1 MDKKKAGSTPI
12 ALRVLKELVLPLAG
26 GGAYGTLVAQAK
38 QMPLDGVT
46 AGGVAFFCI
55 LAAQGLVLRAARTA
69 RTEPPAPAAVSAPA
83 PEPLKL
89 PAPEKAPEKEK
100 EPEPAPALIAAPLVE
115 PVLKPIV
122 EPVAKPAEEPAPVPA
137 PAPALEP
144 AAKPAPKPAP
154 KPANDFVSIRV
165 GIEELKEQGA
175 LPEPEP
181 EKPEDGQRP
190 LFRNLAHAPT
200 KRTPVEAL
208 APKQLLDLKMPYQ
221 AVLNAA
227 VNFEREVKR
236 QADMADD
243 RAATLDS
250 LFEDPRF
257 NLSKDRLRQLDT
269 LRRIRNNI
277 LHGFETLVDPTEAA
291 ALVAA
296 FDKAAT
302 WFDPANI
309 EPMAP
314 ATPEP
319 ETPAKDEAEKPA
331 EDEAES
337 PPNTKAEEPAKE
349 EVKAVVEDEEP
360 ANSEAETPANEEARA
375 VVEDEESANT
385 EAEEPVKD
393 DTEKPV
399 TDEALKPVE
408 PVEEQTK
415 RPQEGESEK
424 SEEAEKKADA
434 APDSKVTEK
443 TGREKLPEV

>member
-26 GGAYGTLVAQAK
+26 GAAYGTLVAQAK

-55 LAAQGLVLRAARTA
+55 LAAQGLVLRAARTT
-69 RTEPPAPAAVSAPA
+69 RNDQPAPATVSAPA

-89 PAPEKAPEKEK
+89 PAPEKAPEKE
-100 EPEPAPALIAAPLVE
+100 PEPAPALIAAPTVE
-115 PVLKPIV
+115 PLLKPIV
-122 EPVAKPAEEPAPVPA
+122 EPVAKPVEEPAPVPA
-137 PAPALEP
+137 PALVPEP
-144 AAKPAPKPAP
+144 AVTPAPKPVP

-181 EKPEDGQRP
+181 QKPEDGQRP

-227 VNFEREVKR
+227 INFEREVKR
-236 QADMADD
+236 QADMVDD
-243 RAATLDS
+243 RTARLES

-302 WFDPANI
+302 WFDPANV
-309 EPMAP
+309 EPV
-314 ATPEP
+314 E
-319 ETPAKDEAEKPA
+319 PAKAEPGKPTEDESEKLAKDEVTEPTTDEVEKPTKEEAEKITKDEAEEPAESEAEELTEDESEKPVEAEEPTRDEAEKPT
-331 EDEAES
+331 ENES
-337 PPNTKAEEPAKE
+337 AKKSSDTQ
-349 EVKAVVEDEEP
+349 VKA
-360 ANSEAETPANEEARA
+360 ATAI
-375 VVEDEESANT
+375 
-385 EAEEPVKD
+385 
-393 DTEKPV
+393 
-399 TDEALKPVE
+399 
-408 PVEEQTK
+408 
-415 RPQEGESEK
+415 
-424 SEEAEKKADA
+424 
-434 APDSKVTEK
+434 
-443 TGREKLPEV
+443 

>member
-26 GGAYGTLVAQAK
+26 GAAYGTLVAQAK

-55 LAAQGLVLRAARTA
+55 LAAQGLVLRAARSA
-69 RTEPPAPAAVSAPA
+69 RAEAPAPAAVSAPA

-89 PAPEKAPEKEK
+89 PAPEKAPEKE
-100 EPEPAPALIAAPLVE
+100 PEPAPALIAAPTVE
-115 PVLKPIV
+115 PIV
-122 EPVAKPAEEPAPVPA
+122 EPVAKPVEEPAPVPV
-137 PAPALEP
+137 PALVPEP
-144 AAKPAPKPAP
+144 AAKPDPKPAP

-243 RAATLDS
+243 RTATLES
-250 LFEDPRF
+250 LFEATRF

-302 WFDPANI
+302 WFDPANV
-309 EPMAP
+309 EPVEP
-314 ATPEP
+314 AKDEA

-331 EDEAES
+331 EDEAEETS
-337 PPNTKAEEPAKE
+337 NTEAEEAIKE

-360 ANSEAETPANEEARA
+360 ANAETEEPEKEEVKAVIDDEEPAN
-375 VVEDEESANT
+375 S
-385 EAEEPVKD
+385 EAEEPVKEEVKVIVED
-393 DTEKPV
+393 EEPVREKTEKLA
-399 TDEALKPVE
+399 TAEL
-408 PVEEQTK
+408 
-415 RPQEGESEK
+415 
-424 SEEAEKKADA
+424 EKKDNVAQ
-434 APDSKVTEK
+434 
-443 TGREKLPEV
+443 R

>member
-1 MDKKKAGSTPI
+1 MDNKKAGSTPI

-26 GGAYGTLVAQAK
+26 GAAYGTLVAQAK

-55 LAAQGLVLRAARTA
+55 LAAQGLVLRAARSA
-69 RTEPPAPAAVSAPA
+69 RAEPPAPAAVSSPA

-89 PAPEKAPEKEK
+89 PAPEKAPEKE
-100 EPEPAPALIAAPLVE
+100 PEPALIAAPTVE
-115 PVLKPIV
+115 PIV
-122 EPVAKPAEEPAPVPA
+122 EPVAKPVEEPAPVPA
-137 PAPALEP
+137 PAAVPEP

-236 QADMADD
+236 HAAMTDD
-243 RAATLDS
+243 RTATLES
-250 LFEDPRF
+250 LFEEPRF

-277 LHGFETLVDPTEAA
+277 LHGFETLVDPVEAA

-296 FDKAAT
+296 FERAAA

-309 EPMAP
+309 EP
-314 ATPEP
+314 PEP
-319 ETPAKDEAEKPA
+319 AKPEVGTTAEDEAEKPA
-331 EDEAES
+331 EDEAE
-337 PPNTKAEEPAKE
+337 EPANTETEESVKE
-349 EVKAVVEDEEP
+349 EAKAVVEDEEP
-360 ANSEAETPANEEARA
+360 A
-375 VVEDEESANT
+375 SA

-399 TDEALKPVE
+399 ADETLKPVE
-408 PVEEQTK
+408 PVKEETGK
-415 RPQEGESEK
+415 PQEGEPEK
-424 SEEAEKKADA
+424 SKEAEKKADA
-434 APDSKVTEK
+434 APDSKLTEK
-443 TGREKLPEV
+443 AGSEKMPKI

>member
-26 GGAYGTLVAQAK
+26 GAAYGTLVAQAK

-55 LAAQGLVLRAARTA
+55 LAAQGLVLRAARSA
-69 RTEPPAPAAVSAPA
+69 RAEPPAPAAVSAPA

-89 PAPEKAPEKEK
+89 PAPEKAPEKE
-100 EPEPAPALIAAPLVE
+100 PEPAPPLIAAPTVE
-115 PVLKPIV
+115 AIV
-122 EPVAKPAEEPAPVPA
+122 EPVAKPVEEPAPVPV
-137 PAPALEP
+137 PAPVPEP
-144 AAKPAPKPAP
+144 AAKPVP

-236 QADMADD
+236 QAAMADD
-243 RAATLDS
+243 RTATLES
-250 LFEDPRF
+250 LFDDPRF

-277 LHGFETLVDPTEAA
+277 LHGFETLVDPIEAA

-296 FDKAAT
+296 FDRAAS

-309 EPMAP
+309 EPVEP
-314 ATPEP
+314 AKAEV

-331 EDEAES
+331 EDEAEETS
-337 PPNTKAEEPAKE
+337 NTEAEEPAKE
-349 EVKAVVEDEEP
+349 EAKAVVEDEEP
-360 ANSEAETPANEEARA
+360 ASTEAEEPAKEELKA
-375 VVEDEESANT
+375 VVEDESKKLD
-385 EAEEPVKD
+385 KD
-393 DTEKPV
+393 ETEKKV
-399 TDEALKPVE
+399 EAA
-408 PVEEQTK
+408 
-415 RPQEGESEK
+415 K
-424 SEEAEKKADA
+424 S
-434 APDSKVTEK
+434 
-443 TGREKLPEV
+443 

>member
-1 MDKKKAGSTPI
+1 MDKSKAGRTPI

-26 GGAYGTLVAQAK
+26 GAAYGMLVAQAK

-69 RTEPPAPAAVSAPA
+69 RSDQPAPAAVSAPA

-89 PAPEKAPEKEK
+89 PAPEKAPEKE
-100 EPEPAPALIAAPLVE
+100 PEPAPALIAAPTVE
-115 PVLKPIV
+115 PIV
-122 EPVAKPAEEPAPVPA
+122 EPVAKPVDEPAPVPVAA
-137 PAPALEP
+137 PVPEP
-144 AAKPAPKPAP
+144 AAKPVP

-243 RAATLDS
+243 RTTSIES
-250 LFEDPRF
+250 LFEEPRF

-277 LHGFETLVDPTEAA
+277 LHGFETLVDPVEAA

-296 FDKAAT
+296 FDRAAS
-302 WFDPANI
+302 WFDPANF
-309 EPMAP
+309 EPVEP
-314 ATPEP
+314 AKAEA
-319 ETPAKDEAEKPA
+319 ETPVEDEAEKPA
-331 EDEAES
+331 EDEAE
-337 PPNTKAEEPAKE
+337 
-349 EVKAVVEDEEP
+349 
-360 ANSEAETPANEEARA
+360 ET
-375 VVEDEESANT
+375 SNT
-385 EAEEPVKD
+385 EAEEPVED

-399 TDEALKPVE
+399 ADETLKPVE
-408 PVEEQTK
+408 PVKEETEK
-415 RPQEGESEK
+415 PHEGEPEK
-424 SEEAEKKADA
+424 SKEAKKKADA
-434 APDSKVTEK
+434 DPKSKVTEK
-443 TGREKLPEV
+443 TGSEKLPKI

>member
-26 GGAYGTLVAQAK
+26 GAAYGTLVAQAK

-55 LAAQGLVLRAARTA
+55 LAAQGLVLRAARSA
-69 RTEPPAPAAVSAPA
+69 RAEPPAPAAVSAPA

-89 PAPEKAPEKEK
+89 PAPEKAPEKE
-100 EPEPAPALIAAPLVE
+100 PEPAPALIAAPTVE
-115 PVLKPIV
+115 PLLKPIV
-122 EPVAKPAEEPAPVPA
+122 EPVTKPVEQPAPVPV
-137 PAPALEP
+137 PAPVPEP

-236 QADMADD
+236 HAAMADD
-243 RAATLDS
+243 RTATLES
-250 LFEDPRF
+250 LFEATRF

-309 EPMAP
+309 EP
-314 ATPEP
+314 PEP
-319 ETPAKDEAEKPA
+319 AKAEDETPAKDEAEKPA
-331 EDEAES
+331 EEEAEETS
-337 PPNTKAEEPAKE
+337 NTEAEEPIK
-349 EVKAVVEDEEP
+349 
-360 ANSEAETPANEEARA
+360 EEARA
-375 VVEDEESANT
+375 VAEDEKPANAEAEEPVKEEVVAIVEDEESANT
-385 EAEEPVKD
+385 EAEEPAKD
-393 DTEKPV
+393 DTEKPA
-399 TDEALKPVE
+399 TDEALIPIE
-408 PVEEQTK
+408 PVQEETGK
-415 RPQEGESEK
+415 PQEGEPEK

-434 APDSKVTEK
+434 VPDSKVTEK

>member
-1 MDKKKAGSTPI
+1 MDKTKAGSTPI

-26 GGAYGTLVAQAK
+26 GAAYGTLVAQAK

-69 RTEPPAPAAVSAPA
+69 RSDQPAPAAVSAPA

-89 PAPEKAPEKEK
+89 PPPDKAPEK
-100 EPEPAPALIAAPLVE
+100 EPEPAPALIAAPTVE
-115 PVLKPIV
+115 AIV
-122 EPVAKPAEEPAPVPA
+122 EPVAKPVEEPAPVPVPA
-137 PAPALEP
+137 PAPEP
-144 AAKPAPKPAP
+144 AAKPAP

-236 QADMADD
+236 HADMTDD
-243 RAATLDS
+243 RTVPLES
-250 LFEDPRF
+250 LFEEPRF

-277 LHGFETLVDPTEAA
+277 LHGFETLVDPVEAA

-302 WFDPANI
+302 WFDPANV
-309 EPMAP
+309 EPV
-314 ATPEP
+314 E
-319 ETPAKDEAEKPA
+319 PAKLEIDTPPEDEVEKPA
-331 EDEAES
+331 EE
-337 PPNTKAEEPAKE
+337 KAEEAVRAEQEEPADE
-349 EVKAVVEDEEP
+349 EAKAPVEDETKKPDKDEP
-360 ANSEAETPANEEARA
+360 EKSEP
-375 VVEDEESANT
+375 
-385 EAEEPVKD
+385 
-393 DTEKPV
+393 
-399 TDEALKPVE
+399 
-408 PVEEQTK
+408 EQSV
-415 RPQEGESEK
+415 ESEK
-424 SEEAEKKADA
+424 
-434 APDSKVTEK
+434 K
-443 TGREKLPEV
+443 THAVAS

>member
-1 MDKKKAGSTPI
+1 MDKSKAGRTPI

-26 GGAYGTLVAQAK
+26 GAAYGTLVAQAK

-69 RTEPPAPAAVSAPA
+69 RSDQPALATVSAPA

-89 PAPEKAPEKEK
+89 PPPEKAPEK
-100 EPEPAPALIAAPLVE
+100 EPEPAPALIAAPTVE
-115 PVLKPIV
+115 PIV
-122 EPVAKPAEEPAPVPA
+122 EIVAKPVEGPAPVPV
-137 PAPALEP
+137 PAPVPEP
-144 AAKPAPKPAP
+144 AAKPAP

-227 VNFEREVKR
+227 VNFEREAKR
-236 QADMADD
+236 HADMTDD
-243 RAATLDS
+243 RTVPLES
-250 LFEDPRF
+250 LFEEPRF

-277 LHGFETLVDPTEAA
+277 LHGFETLVDPVEAA

-302 WFDPANI
+302 WFDPANV
-309 EPMAP
+309 EPV
-314 ATPEP
+314 E
-319 ETPAKDEAEKPA
+319 PAKLEIDTPPEDEVEKPA
-331 EDEAES
+331 EE
-337 PPNTKAEEPAKE
+337 KAEEAVRAEQEEPADE
-349 EVKAVVEDEEP
+349 EAKAPVEDETKKPDKDEP
-360 ANSEAETPANEEARA
+360 EKSEP
-375 VVEDEESANT
+375 
-385 EAEEPVKD
+385 
-393 DTEKPV
+393 
-399 TDEALKPVE
+399 
-408 PVEEQTK
+408 EQSV
-415 RPQEGESEK
+415 ESEK
-424 SEEAEKKADA
+424 
-434 APDSKVTEK
+434 K
-443 TGREKLPEV
+443 THAVAS

>member
-26 GGAYGTLVAQAK
+26 GAAYGTLVAQAK

-55 LAAQGLVLRAARTA
+55 LAAQGLVLRAARSA
-69 RTEPPAPAAVSAPA
+69 RAEPPAPAAVSAPA

-89 PAPEKAPEKEK
+89 LAPEKAPEK
-100 EPEPAPALIAAPLVE
+100 EPEPAPALIAAPKVE
-115 PVLKPIV
+115 PIF
-122 EPVAKPAEEPAPVPA
+122 EPVAKPVEEPVRVPVPAPVP
-137 PAPALEP
+137 EP
-144 AAKPAPKPAP
+144 EAKPAPKPVP

-236 QADMADD
+236 HAAMADD
-243 RAATLDS
+243 RTATLES
-250 LFEDPRF
+250 LFEEPRF
-257 NLSKDRLRQLDT
+257 KLSKDRLRQLDT

-277 LHGFETLVDPTEAA
+277 LHGFETLVDPIEAA

-296 FDKAAT
+296 FDRAAS
-302 WFDPANI
+302 WFYPANV
-309 EPMAP
+309 EPVEP
-314 ATPEP
+314 ATAEDETPSKDEP
-319 ETPAKDEAEKPA
+319 ESLVKDETDELAKDEAVMPAENDAEKSARDEREVPAKGEPKKPA
-331 EDEAES
+331 EDAS
-337 PPNTKAEEPAKE
+337 AK
-349 EVKAVVEDEEP
+349 K
-360 ANSEAETPANEEARA
+360 S
-375 VVEDEESANT
+375 
-385 EAEEPVKD
+385 D
-393 DTEKPV
+393 DTQAKP
-399 TDEALKPVE
+399 
-408 PVEEQTK
+408 
-415 RPQEGESEK
+415 
-424 SEEAEKKADA
+424 A
-434 APDSKVTEK
+434 A
-443 TGREKLPEV
+443 GI

>member
-1 MDKKKAGSTPI
+1 MDKTKAGSTPI

-26 GGAYGTLVAQAK
+26 GVAYGAVVAQAK

-69 RTEPPAPAAVSAPA
+69 RREQTAPAAVSAPA

-89 PAPEKAPEKEK
+89 PPPEKAPEKE
-100 EPEPAPALIAAPLVE
+100 PEPAPVLIAAATLE
-115 PVLKPIV
+115 AIV
-122 EPVAKPAEEPAPVPA
+122 EPTAKPVEEPVPVPV
-137 PAPALEP
+137 PTLVPEP

-165 GIEELKEQGA
+165 GIEELKEQGG

-236 QADMADD
+236 HAGMADD
-243 RAATLDS
+243 RTASLES
-250 LFEDPRF
+250 LFEEPRL
-257 NLSKDRLRQLDT
+257 NLSKDKLQQLDT

-296 FDKAAT
+296 FDRAAT

-309 EPMAP
+309 EPLEP
-314 ATPEP
+314 AKDEA
-319 ETPAKDEAEKPA
+319 ETPVKDEAEKPA
-331 EDEAES
+331 EDEAEE
-337 PPNTKAEEPAKE
+337 TARAEQEEPADE
-349 EVKAVVEDEEP
+349 EAKAPVEDETKKPDKDEP
-360 ANSEAETPANEEARA
+360 EKSEP
-375 VVEDEESANT
+375 
-385 EAEEPVKD
+385 
-393 DTEKPV
+393 
-399 TDEALKPVE
+399 
-408 PVEEQTK
+408 EQSV
-415 RPQEGESEK
+415 ESEK
-424 SEEAEKKADA
+424 KTDA
-434 APDSKVTEK
+434 VAS
-443 TGREKLPEV
+443 

>member
-1 MDKKKAGSTPI
+1 MDKKKAGRTPI

-26 GGAYGTLVAQAK
+26 GAAYGTIVAQAK

-55 LAAQGLVLRAARTA
+55 LAAQGLVLRAARTT
-69 RTEPPAPAAVSAPA
+69 RNEPPAPAAVSAPA

-89 PAPEKAPEKEK
+89 PAPEKAPEKE
-100 EPEPAPALIAAPLVE
+100 PEPAPALIAAPTVE
-115 PVLKPIV
+115 PIV
-122 EPVAKPAEEPAPVPA
+122 EIVAKPVEEPAPVPV
-137 PAPALEP
+137 PAPVPE
-144 AAKPAPKPAP
+144 PAPKPAP

-243 RAATLDS
+243 RTATLES
-250 LFEDPRF
+250 LFEEPRF

-277 LHGFETLVDPTEAA
+277 LHGFETLVDPVEAA

-296 FDKAAT
+296 FDRAAS
-302 WFDPANI
+302 WFDPANV
-309 EPMAP
+309 EPVEP
-314 ATPEP
+314 AKAED

-331 EDEAES
+331 EDEAEGPS
-337 PPNTKAEEPAKE
+337 DTAAEEPAQGE
-349 EVKAVVEDEEP
+349 AKAVVEDEGP
-360 ANSEAETPANEEARA
+360 SDTEAEEHVNEEAKT
-375 VVEDEESANT
+375 VVEDEEPENA
-385 EAEEPVKD
+385 EAGEPAKEEA
-393 DTEKPV
+393 KPV
-399 TDEALKPVE
+399 VEDEGPAKD
-408 PVEEQTK
+408 
-415 RPQEGESEK
+415 ESL
-424 SEEAEKKADA
+424 
-434 APDSKVTEK
+434 PN
-443 TGREKLPEV
+443 GKL

>member
-12 ALRVLKELVLPLAG
+12 ALRVLKELVLPLAVG
-26 GGAYGTLVAQAK
+26 AAYGTLVAQAK

-55 LAAQGLVLRAARTA
+55 LAAQGLVLRAARTT
-69 RTEPPAPAAVSAPA
+69 RNDQPAPATVSAPA

-89 PAPEKAPEKEK
+89 PAPEKAPEKE
-100 EPEPAPALIAAPLVE
+100 PEPAPALIAAPTVE
-115 PVLKPIV
+115 PIV
-122 EPVAKPAEEPAPVPA
+122 EPVAKPVEEPAPVPV
-137 PAPALEP
+137 PAPVPEP
-144 AAKPAPKPAP
+144 AAKPAPKPAS

-236 QADMADD
+236 QAEMADD
-243 RAATLDS
+243 RTATLES
-250 LFEDPRF
+250 LFEEPRF

-277 LHGFETLVDPTEAA
+277 LHGFETLVDPIEAA

-296 FDKAAT
+296 FEKAAT
-302 WFDPANI
+302 WFDPANV
-309 EPMAP
+309 EPMEP
-314 ATPEP
+314 AKAEA
-319 ETPAKDEAEKPA
+319 ETPAKDEAEMPAQDKAERPPNPEAEEPIKEEVKAVA
-331 EDEAES
+331 EDEEPANAE
-337 PPNTKAEEPAKE
+337 AEVPAKE
-349 EVKAVVEDEEP
+349 EVKAVVEDEGK
-360 ANSEAETPANEEARA
+360 RLDK
-375 VVEDEESANT
+375 DE
-385 EAEEPVKD
+385 
-393 DTEKPV
+393 TEKKV
-399 TDEALKPVE
+399 EAA
-408 PVEEQTK
+408 
-415 RPQEGESEK
+415 K
-424 SEEAEKKADA
+424 S
-434 APDSKVTEK
+434 
-443 TGREKLPEV
+443 

>member
-26 GGAYGTLVAQAK
+26 GAAYGTLVAQAK

-69 RTEPPAPAAVSAPA
+69 RSEPPAPAAVSAPA

-89 PAPEKAPEKEK
+89 PAPEKAPEKE
-100 EPEPAPALIAAPLVE
+100 PEPAPALIAAPTVE
-115 PVLKPIV
+115 PIV
-122 EPVAKPAEEPAPVPA
+122 EPVAKPVDEPAPVPVAA
-137 PAPALEP
+137 PVPEP
-144 AAKPAPKPAP
+144 AAKPVP

-243 RAATLDS
+243 RTTSIES
-250 LFEDPRF
+250 LFEEPRF

-277 LHGFETLVDPTEAA
+277 LHGFETLVDPVEAA

-296 FDKAAT
+296 FDRAAS
-302 WFDPANI
+302 WFDPANF
-309 EPMAP
+309 EPVEP
-314 ATPEP
+314 AKAEA
-319 ETPAKDEAEKPA
+319 ETPVEDEAEKPA
-331 EDEAES
+331 EDEAE
-337 PPNTKAEEPAKE
+337 
-349 EVKAVVEDEEP
+349 
-360 ANSEAETPANEEARA
+360 ET
-375 VVEDEESANT
+375 SNT
-385 EAEEPVKD
+385 EAEEPVED

-399 TDEALKPVE
+399 ADETLKPVE
-408 PVEEQTK
+408 PVKEETEK
-415 RPQEGESEK
+415 PHEGEPEK
-424 SEEAEKKADA
+424 SKEAKKKADA
-434 APDSKVTEK
+434 DPKSKVTEK
-443 TGREKLPEV
+443 TGSEKLPKI

>member
-1 MDKKKAGSTPI
+1 MDEKKAGSTPI
-12 ALRVLKELVLPLAG
+12 ALRVLKELVLPVAG
-26 GGAYGTLVAQAK
+26 GVAYGTLVAQAK

-46 AGGVAFFCI
+46 AGGVAFFCV
-55 LAAQGLVLRAARTA
+55 LAAQGLVLRAARSA
-69 RTEPPAPAAVSAPA
+69 RSEQQPAAQAVPAPA

-89 PAPEKAPEKEK
+89 PAPEKAPEKE
-100 EPEPAPALIAAPLVE
+100 PEPAPTLIATPTVE
-115 PVLKPIV
+115 PIA
-122 EPVAKPAEEPAPVPA
+122 EPVAKPVEEPVPTPA
-137 PAPALEP
+137 PPPPPPAP
-144 AAKPAPKPAP
+144 PKPAP

-236 QADMADD
+236 QADMEGD
-243 RAATLDS
+243 RTVPLES
-250 LFEDPRF
+250 LFDEPRF

-277 LHGFETLVDPTEAA
+277 LHGFETLVDPTEAT

-302 WFDPANI
+302 WFDPDNI
-309 EPMAP
+309 EPAEP
-314 ATPEP
+314 AKADA
-319 ETPAKDEAEKPA
+319 ETPSENEVEKPA
-331 EDEAES
+331 EDEAEKAV
-337 PPNTKAEEPAKE
+337 KAEEEEPADE
-349 EVKAVVEDEEP
+349 GAKAPVEDEAEKP
-360 ANSEAETPANEEARA
+360 ADGEAEEAVKAEEEEPVDEEAKA
-375 VVEDEESANT
+375 PVEDEAEKPADG
-385 EAEEPVKD
+385 EAEKAVKAEEEEPADK
-393 DTEKPV
+393 EAKAPV
-399 TDEALKPVE
+399 EDEA
-408 PVEEQTK
+408 
-415 RPQEGESEK
+415 EK
-424 SEEAEKKADA
+424 SERNESGKKVEATK
-434 APDSKVTEK
+434 S
-443 TGREKLPEV
+443 

>member
-1 MDKKKAGSTPI
+1 MDKTKGGSTPI

-26 GGAYGTLVAQAK
+26 GVAYGTIVAQTK

-69 RTEPPAPAAVSAPA
+69 RSDQAASAAVSAPA

-89 PAPEKAPEKEK
+89 PPPEKAPEK
-100 EPEPAPALIAAPLVE
+100 EPEPAPALIAAPTVE
-115 PVLKPIV
+115 PLVQ
-122 EPVAKPAEEPAPVPA
+122 PVAKPVDEPALFPVPA
-137 PAPALEP
+137 PAPEP

-236 QADMADD
+236 YAEMQDD
-243 RAATLDS
+243 RTATLEI
-250 LFEDPRF
+250 LFEEPRF
-257 NLSKDRLRQLDT
+257 NLSKDQRRQLDT
-269 LRRIRNNI
+269 LRRIRHNI
-277 LHGFETLVDPTEAA
+277 LHGFETLVDPVEAA

-296 FDKAAT
+296 FDRAAS
-302 WFDPANI
+302 WFGPQKD
-309 EPMAP
+309 
-314 ATPEP
+314 EP
-319 ETPAKDEAEKPA
+319 EILAKDGLEKPA
-331 EDEAES
+331 
-337 PPNTKAEEPAKE
+337 TEPLL
-349 EVKAVVEDEEP
+349 DLT
-360 ANSEAETPANEEARA
+360 S
-375 VVEDEESANT
+375 
-385 EAEEPVKD
+385 
-393 DTEKPV
+393 
-399 TDEALKPVE
+399 
-408 PVEEQTK
+408 
-415 RPQEGESEK
+415 
-424 SEEAEKKADA
+424 
-434 APDSKVTEK
+434 
-443 TGREKLPEV
+443 

>member
-1 MDKKKAGSTPI
+1 MDEKKAGRTPI

-26 GGAYGTLVAQAK
+26 GAAYGTLVAEAK

-69 RTEPPAPAAVSAPA
+69 RNEPPAPAAVSAPA

-89 PAPEKAPEKEK
+89 PAPEKVPEK
-100 EPEPAPALIAAPLVE
+100 EPEPAPALIAAPTVE
-115 PVLKPIV
+115 PPVEPIV
-122 EPVAKPAEEPAPVPA
+122 EPVAKPVEEPAPTPA
-137 PAPALEP
+137 PPPPPPAP
-144 AAKPAPKPAP
+144 PKPAP
-154 KPANDFVSIRV
+154 KPANDFVSIRA

-236 QADMADD
+236 HADMEGD
-243 RAATLDS
+243 RTATLES
-250 LFEDPRF
+250 LFEEPRF

-309 EPMAP
+309 EPAKDEAKKLAKGEVEERAQDEAEKFVKDKADEP
-314 ATPEP
+314 ARDEAEKPAKDQAE
-319 ETPAKDEAEKPA
+319 EPAKDEAETPVK
-331 EDEAES
+331 DEVEEHAKDE
-337 PPNTKAEEPAKE
+337 PEKKAEPAK
-349 EVKAVVEDEEP
+349 K
-360 ANSEAETPANEEARA
+360 
-375 VVEDEESANT
+375 
-385 EAEEPVKD
+385 
-393 DTEKPV
+393 
-399 TDEALKPVE
+399 
-408 PVEEQTK
+408 
-415 RPQEGESEK
+415 
-424 SEEAEKKADA
+424 
-434 APDSKVTEK
+434 
-443 TGREKLPEV
+443 

>member
-1 MDKKKAGSTPI
+1 MDKSKAGRTPI

-26 GGAYGTLVAQAK
+26 GAAYGMLVAQAK

-69 RTEPPAPAAVSAPA
+69 RSDQPAPAAVSAPA

-89 PAPEKAPEKEK
+89 PAPEKAPEKE
-100 EPEPAPALIAAPLVE
+100 PEPAPALIAAPTVE
-115 PVLKPIV
+115 PIV
-122 EPVAKPAEEPAPVPA
+122 EPVAKPVDEPAPVPVAA
-137 PAPALEP
+137 PVPEP
-144 AAKPAPKPAP
+144 AAKPVP

-243 RAATLDS
+243 RTTSIES
-250 LFEDPRF
+250 LFEEPRF

-277 LHGFETLVDPTEAA
+277 LHGFETLVDPVEAA
-291 ALVAA
+291 ALAFHQLQIVEHLRQMRIPFAGRVQDVARRH
-296 FDKAAT
+296 
-302 WFDPANI
+302 AN
-309 EPMAP
+309 
-314 ATPEP
+314 
-319 ETPAKDEAEKPA
+319 
-331 EDEAES
+331 
-337 PPNTKAEEPAKE
+337 
-349 EVKAVVEDEEP
+349 
-360 ANSEAETPANEEARA
+360 R
-375 VVEDEESANT
+375 
-385 EAEEPVKD
+385 
-393 DTEKPV
+393 
-399 TDEALKPVE
+399 
-408 PVEEQTK
+408 
-415 RPQEGESEK
+415 
-424 SEEAEKKADA
+424 
-434 APDSKVTEK
+434 
-443 TGREKLPEV
+443 

>member
-26 GGAYGTLVAQAK
+26 GAAYGTLVAQAK

-69 RTEPPAPAAVSAPA
+69 RSEPPAPASVSAPA

-89 PAPEKAPEKEK
+89 PAPEKAPEKE
-100 EPEPAPALIAAPLVE
+100 PEPVPALIAAPTVE
-115 PVLKPIV
+115 PLLTPII
-122 EPVAKPAEEPAPVPA
+122 EPVAKPVEEPAPVPV
-137 PAPALEP
+137 PAPVPEP
-144 AAKPAPKPAP
+144 AAKPAPKPVP

-236 QADMADD
+236 QADMVDD
-243 RAATLDS
+243 RTARLES

-302 WFDPANI
+302 WFDPANV
-309 EPMAP
+309 EPVEP
-314 ATPEP
+314 AKDEA
-319 ETPAKDEAEKPA
+319 ETPVKDEAEKPA
-331 EDEAES
+331 EEEAE
-337 PPNTKAEEPAKE
+337 
-349 EVKAVVEDEEP
+349 
-360 ANSEAETPANEEARA
+360 ET
-375 VVEDEESANT
+375 SNT
-385 EAEEPVKD
+385 EAEEPVKEEVKAAAD
-393 DTEKPV
+393 DEEPANAEAKEPVKEDAKAVVENEEAANAEAEEPAKEEAKPV
-399 TDEALKPVE
+399 VEDEGPAK
-408 PVEEQTK
+408 
-415 RPQEGESEK
+415 
-424 SEEAEKKADA
+424 DA
-434 APDSKVTEK
+434 SLPN
-443 TGREKLPEV
+443 GKL

>member
-69 RTEPPAPAAVSAPA
+69 RTEPTAPAAVSAPA

-100 EPEPAPALIAAPLVE
+100 EQEPAPALIAAPTVE
-115 PVLKPIV
+115 PLLRPIV
-122 EPVAKPAEEPAPVPA
+122 EPVAKPVEEPAPVPA
-137 PAPALEP
+137 PAPAPEP
-144 AAKPAPKPAP
+144 AAKPVPKPVP

-243 RAATLDS
+243 RTATLDS

-277 LHGFETLVDPTEAA
+277 LHGFETLVDPVEAA

-319 ETPAKDEAEKPA
+319 ETETPAKDETEKPA
-331 EDEAES
+331 EDEAEE
-337 PPNTKAEEPAKE
+337 PANTETEEPVKEEARAVVEDEELANSEAEKPAKE

-360 ANSEAETPANEEARA
+360 ADA
-375 VVEDEESANT
+375 
-385 EAEEPVKD
+385 EAEEPVK
-393 DTEKPV
+393 
-399 TDEALKPVE
+399 
-408 PVEEQTK
+408 
-415 RPQEGESEK
+415 
-424 SEEAEKKADA
+424 EEAKAAVEDEGPVDA
-434 APDSKVTEK
+434 EADRARPL
-443 TGREKLPEV
+443 G

>member
-69 RTEPPAPAAVSAPA
+69 RTEPTAPAAVSAPA

-89 PAPEKAPEKEK
+89 PAPEKAPEKE
-100 EPEPAPALIAAPLVE
+100 PEPAPVLIAAPTVE
-115 PVLKPIV
+115 PLLKPIV
-122 EPVAKPAEEPAPVPA
+122 EPVAKPVEEPAPVPV
-137 PAPALEP
+137 PASVPEP
-144 AAKPAPKPAP
+144 AATPAPKPAP

-243 RAATLDS
+243 RTATLDS

-302 WFDPANI
+302 WFDPANV
-309 EPMAP
+309 EPVESAMAE
-314 ATPEP
+314 AEA
-319 ETPAKDEAEKPA
+319 ETPVKDEAEKPA
-331 EDEAES
+331 EDEAEE
-337 PPNTKAEEPAKE
+337 TARAEQEEPADE
-349 EVKAVVEDEEP
+349 EAKAPVEDETKKPDKDEP
-360 ANSEAETPANEEARA
+360 EKSEP
-375 VVEDEESANT
+375 
-385 EAEEPVKD
+385 
-393 DTEKPV
+393 
-399 TDEALKPVE
+399 
-408 PVEEQTK
+408 EQSV
-415 RPQEGESEK
+415 ESEK
-424 SEEAEKKADA
+424 KKDA
-434 APDSKVTEK
+434 VAS
-443 TGREKLPEV
+443 

>member
-1 MDKKKAGSTPI
+1 MDKKKADSTPI

-26 GGAYGTLVAQAK
+26 GAAYGTLVAQAK

-69 RTEPPAPAAVSAPA
+69 RSEPPAPAAVSAPA

-89 PAPEKAPEKEK
+89 PAPEKAPEKE
-100 EPEPAPALIAAPLVE
+100 PEPAPALIAAPTVE
-115 PVLKPIV
+115 PLLKPIV
-122 EPVAKPAEEPAPVPA
+122 EPVAKPVEEPAPVPV
-137 PAPALEP
+137 PAPVPE
-144 AAKPAPKPAP
+144 PAPKPAP

-227 VNFEREVKR
+227 VNFEREAKR
-236 QADMADD
+236 HADMEDD
-243 RAATLDS
+243 RTVPLES

-257 NLSKDRLRQLDT
+257 NLSKNRLRQLDT

-277 LHGFETLVDPTEAA
+277 LHGFETLVDPVEAA

-296 FDKAAT
+296 FDRAAS

-309 EPMAP
+309 EPVEP
-314 ATPEP
+314 AKDEA
-319 ETPAKDEAEKPA
+319 ETPAKDEAEKHA

-337 PPNTKAEEPAKE
+337 PPNTDAEEPIKEEVKAEAEDEEPANAEAEEPAKE
-349 EVKAVVEDEEP
+349 EAKPVVEDEGP
-360 ANSEAETPANEEARA
+360 A
-375 VVEDEESANT
+375 
-385 EAEEPVKD
+385 KD
-393 DTEKPV
+393 ASLPN
-399 TDEALKPVE
+399 
-408 PVEEQTK
+408 
-415 RPQEGESEK
+415 G
-424 SEEAEKKADA
+424 
-434 APDSKVTEK
+434 
-443 TGREKLPEV
+443 KL

>member
-1 MDKKKAGSTPI
+1 MDKTKAGSTPI

-26 GGAYGTLVAQAK
+26 GVAYGAVVAQAK

-69 RTEPPAPAAVSAPA
+69 RREQTAPAAVSAPA

-89 PAPEKAPEKEK
+89 PAPEKAPEKE
-100 EPEPAPALIAAPLVE
+100 PEPAPVLIATPTVE
-115 PVLKPIV
+115 PIV
-122 EPVAKPAEEPAPVPA
+122 
-137 PAPALEP
+137 EP
-144 AAKPAPKPAP
+144 AAKPVEEPASVPVSALVPEPAAKPAP

-236 QADMADD
+236 HADMADD
-243 RAATLDS
+243 RTVPLES
-250 LFEDPRF
+250 LFEEPRF

-277 LHGFETLVDPTEAA
+277 LHGFETLVDPVEAA
-291 ALVAA
+291 ALVTA
-296 FDKAAT
+296 FDRAAM
-302 WFDPANI
+302 WFDPANV
-309 EPMAP
+309 
-314 ATPEP
+314 EP
-319 ETPAKDEAEKPA
+319 EKPAKDEAE
-331 EDEAES
+331 
-337 PPNTKAEEPAKE
+337 EPAK
-349 EVKAVVEDEEP
+349 
-360 ANSEAETPANEEARA
+360 S
-375 VVEDEESANT
+375 
-385 EAEEPVKD
+385 EAEEPTEDETEEPAEAEEPTKD
-393 DTEKPV
+393 
-399 TDEALKPVE
+399 
-408 PVEEQTK
+408 
-415 RPQEGESEK
+415 
-424 SEEAEKKADA
+424 EAEKPSQDESAKKSDDGQVKPA
-434 APDSKVTEK
+434 
-443 TGREKLPEV
+443 TGI

>member
-1 MDKKKAGSTPI
+1 MGSMDKSKAGRTPI

-69 RTEPPAPAAVSAPA
+69 RNESPAPDSVSAAA

-100 EPEPAPALIAAPLVE
+100 EPEPTPQLIAAPAVE
-115 PVLKPIV
+115 PTVAPVV
-122 EPVAKPAEEPAPVPA
+122 EPVAEPAPPPPPPA
-137 PAPALEP
+137 P
-144 AAKPAPKPAP
+144 P

-236 QADMADD
+236 QAAMADD
-243 RAATLDS
+243 RTATLES
-250 LFEDPRF
+250 LFDEPRF

-296 FDKAAT
+296 FDRAAS
-302 WFDPANI
+302 WFDPANV
-309 EPMAP
+309 
-314 ATPEP
+314 EP
-319 ETPAKDEAEKPA
+319 EVAARPEAGATAEDDAEKPA
-331 EDEAES
+331 
-337 PPNTKAEEPAKE
+337 AEEAKP
-349 EVKAVVEDEEP
+349 VVEDEEP
-360 ANSEAETPANEEARA
+360 TNA
-375 VVEDEESANT
+375 
-385 EAEEPVKD
+385 EAEEPAKD

-399 TDEALKPVE
+399 TDEALE
-408 PVEEQTK
+408 PVGPAKEETEK
-415 RPQEGESEK
+415 PQGGEPEK
-424 SEEAEKKADA
+424 SEKAEKKLGA
-434 APDSKVTEK
+434 APESKVTEK
-443 TGREKLPEV
+443 TGSEKLQEV

>member
-1 MDKKKAGSTPI
+1 MDKSKAGRTPI

-26 GGAYGTLVAQAK
+26 GAAYGMLVAQAK

-69 RTEPPAPAAVSAPA
+69 RSDQPAPAAVSAPA

-89 PAPEKAPEKEK
+89 PAPEKAPEKE
-100 EPEPAPALIAAPLVE
+100 PEPAPALIAAPTVE
-115 PVLKPIV
+115 PIV
-122 EPVAKPAEEPAPVPA
+122 EPVAKPVDEPAPVPVAA
-137 PAPALEP
+137 PVPEP
-144 AAKPAPKPAP
+144 AAKPVP

-227 VNFEREVKR
+227 VNFEREAKR
-236 QADMADD
+236 HADMEDD
-243 RAATLDS
+243 RTVPLES

-277 LHGFETLVDPTEAA
+277 LHGFETLVDPVEAA

-296 FDKAAT
+296 FDRAAS

-309 EPMAP
+309 EPVEP
-314 ATPEP
+314 AKDEA
-319 ETPAKDEAEKPA
+319 ETPAKDEAEKHA

-337 PPNTKAEEPAKE
+337 PPNTDAEEPIKEEVKAEAEDEEPANAEAEEPAKE
-349 EVKAVVEDEEP
+349 EAKPVVEDEGP
-360 ANSEAETPANEEARA
+360 A
-375 VVEDEESANT
+375 
-385 EAEEPVKD
+385 KD
-393 DTEKPV
+393 ASLPN
-399 TDEALKPVE
+399 
-408 PVEEQTK
+408 
-415 RPQEGESEK
+415 G
-424 SEEAEKKADA
+424 
-434 APDSKVTEK
+434 
-443 TGREKLPEV
+443 KL